1 VDLVSNFT
9 VNNAVGNIESVANML
24 SGRKL
29 TKDFHDKHGSSMKM
43 NVVGRGYART
53 VMSLTM
59 LMDNVFASTRKSIDF
74 FKMSGLGGFVRGA
87 NYAQRV
93 AEKTLDS
100 YAKKFHKTKP
110 NGKRFNTAKNTYER
124 GMYGFLLRNT
134 PGTATEMVTEFRRRV
149 RLVEESITYLKSNAS
164 TVKEKKKG
172 VIYQELFDKMGL
184 HNPDVTIESVTKLV
198 AKENVEAVE
207 WWIAEWGKHYGDLK
221 DVTSSVYNKDLGS
234 DINYTNDNFKRRGGV
249 AEDVSSEI
257 EGAFIGGNS
266 NVYHKEAG
274 VLMKANKPKI
284 LPKSRVIDLDFD
296 ANNYVALE
304 SALVDINT
312 AADIKQ
318 LIGFMNSESFN
329 DIFNAE
335 DRDMIRKRITQYVL
349 RKRKKEMSAEHVH
362 KVQRQVLNIFA
373 KASTSLA
380 LGSVAQLPKQTLS
393 VIANTMIN
401 AGTLNFKLTDAFDKD
416 ISAWLDNSGMPIAR
430 RGVEADVALDFAE
443 KNLKKY
449 TQGTKKAMEVVDT
462 VSNFWLK
469 TFLAH
474 PDRVVAR
481 ASFVTYYKANLKK
494 RGLTTEVDFKQPM
507 DQEAADYAQHM
518 VDRQQNISDSDMAGD
533 FFTNKGDYANLV
545 RKWLFPFAN
554 FIMNQK
560 SRMHSDFRTIL
571 STSNNTEDKLSSVK
585 SLFGLSVEMLIFHS
599 VSIMIRSG
607 LKAGANYLTGYEPEE
622 EEDYGVNLAVSEK
635 NKELEESGRSTM
647 TEDEEFIFR
656 AKEWENISKEKNL
669 KTFFT
674 SVTKDILSPVPLFD
688 DLIVKS
694 VNKIIKEEEALRTG
708 EENEDVFQLWDFENR
723 SYGESYGTIGIV
735 IDKFYEQQAIELAAD
750 EGIIMKEFMGKTSK
764 KYLLPEDQ
772 EIAKVNKWVNRLYL
786 WGVLPADFGA
796 EARYIQKNIAKS
808 GLTEK
813 QMEKYK
819 LLKKEQGSVSEKDLE
834 DIKSGKKVGSDK
846 NKRPERS
853 SRKPRE
859 RTGR

>member
-53 VMSLTM
+53 FMSLTM

-329 DIFNAE
+329 DIFNAD

-349 RKRKKEMSAEHVH
+349 RKRKKEMSSEHVH
-362 KVQRQVLNIFA
+362 KVQSQVLNMFA

-401 AGTLNFKLTDAFDKD
+401 AGTLKFRLTDAFDKNIND
-416 ISAWLDNSGMPIAR
+416 WLDNSGMPISR
-430 RGVEADVALDFAE
+430 RGVEADVALDFAN

-449 TQGTKKAMEVVDT
+449 TQGKKKAMDVVDT
-462 VSNFWLK
+462 LSSFWLK
-469 TFLAH
+469 KFLAN
-474 PDRVVAR
+474 PDRTVAR
-481 ASFVTYYKANLKK
+481 ASFVTYYKVNLKK
-494 RGLTTEVDFKQPM
+494 RGKSTDVNFKEPM

-518 VDRQQNISDSDMAGD
+518 VDRQQNISDTDMAGD
-533 FFTNKGDYANLV
+533 FFTSKGDYANIV
-545 RKWLFPFAN
+545 RKTLFPFAN

-571 STSNNTEDKLSSVK
+571 SKTNTAEDKISSVK
-585 SLFGLSVEMLIFHS
+585 SLAGLATEMMVFHA
-599 VSIMIRSG
+599 VSMSIRSL
-607 LKAGANYLTGYEPEE
+607 LKAGANSLTGYEPEE
-622 EEDYGVNLAVSEK
+622 EDYYVNKAVDAK
-635 NKELEESGRSTM
+635 NKELEESGKSRM
-647 TEDEEFIFR
+647 TDKEELLFR
-656 AKEWENISKEKNL
+656 AESWKEVNTTKNM

-674 SVTKDILSPVPLFD
+674 SITKDMLSPMPLFD
-688 DLIVKS
+688 DLVIKS
-694 VNKIIKEEEALRTG
+694 VNAGIKKEEELRTG
-708 EENEDVFQLWDFENR
+708 EKDEDVFQLWDFENR
-723 SYGESYGTIGIV
+723 SFGESYGTIGIV
-735 IDKFYEQQAIELAAD
+735 MDKYIEHQAIELAAD

-772 EIAKVNKWVNRLYL
+772 EIAKVNKWVNKLYL